1 MKRFITAALISLSP
15 VTAQAGDPCPITFA
29 VHDLGAPD
37 WLVRDDL
44 LGALQTQIGWIGMRY
59 GDVAGGLNVELV
71 YDASPAMAAGLQ
83 IGDLI
88 TAIDSVDVSD
98 PDRADAVFAGM
109 VAGNAMVFTI
119 TRDGKAGMVLPM
131 AIGFHDPVIIAA
143 LNAIGTQDCRTA
155 RLVSDSDA
163 ERVAILAQM
172 FDVNRGFRCDDAHE
186 ALGTLLGDA
195 TYDDLYILRG
205 SRRIL
210 ITMPNWGTTCAGV
223 GALDGDRL
231 TKGAVLE
238 VLGPVIDGYVQDR
251 FDNP

>member
-1 MKRFITAALISLSP
+1 MNRFIAATLVSLSP

-59 GDVAGGLNVELV
+59 GDVTGGLNVELV

-88 TAIDSVDVSD
+88 TAIDGVDVSD

-119 TRDGKAGMVLPM
+119 TRDSKAGMVLPM

-163 ERVAILAQM
+163 ERA
-172 FDVNRGFRCDDAHE
+172 
-186 ALGTLLGDA
+186 ALF
-195 TYDDLYILRG
+195 
-205 SRRIL
+205 
-210 ITMPNWGTTCAGV
+210 
-223 GALDGDRL
+223 GAN
-231 TKGAVLE
+231 V
-238 VLGPVIDGYVQDR
+238 
-251 FDNP
+251 